1 MRLISTFL
9 AASLAVAVAGCDS
22 QGNPPWSSPPAAGKN
37 EFKGTVK
44 AEFLIPQSPADYYRD
59 MKLLEPFGYVDPEGV
74 SWDVPAGAVTNGA
87 SVPWGFWNI
96 VGGPYDGPYRDA
108 AVIHDYYVEKKTR
121 TWEETHRMFYHA
133 VLARGVSDTLA
144 RTMYAGVRYGGPR
157 WDVVPEPASP
167 TNAQAVSL
175 PTAEKK
181 GANMK
186 LAGAATS
193 ESGGATAPAAPLAPQ
208 PPDAKPLAPVEAPAP
223 PVRSLGRSLASDQ
236 EVKNF
241 DELRLW
247 IEREKPSLEEI
258 DRKVEQM
265 RSLEGKPAAPTP

>member
-1 MRLISTFL
+1 MRLISIIVAGGL
-9 AASLAVAVAGCDS
+9 AAAVSGCDS
-22 QGNPPWSSPPAAGKN
+22 QGNPPWSGPPAVGKN

-59 MKLLEPFGYVDPEGV
+59 MKLLEPFGYVDPDGLA
-74 SWDVPAGAVTNGA
+74 WDVPAGAVTNGA

-108 AVIHDYYVEKKTR
+108 AVIHDYFVEKKTR
-121 TWEETHRMFYHA
+121 SWESTHRMFYHA

-157 WDVVPEPASP
+157 WEVMTSPASP

-175 PTAEKK
+175 PAVEKK
-181 GANMK
+181 AAALK
-186 LAGAATS
+186 VAGAATP
-193 ESGGATAPAAPLAPQ
+193 ETGASAAAVQPLAAQ
-208 PPDAKPLAPVEAPAP
+208 PPDAKPLAPAESPSP
-223 PVRSLGRSLASDQ
+223 PVRSLGRSLASDD

-258 DRKVEQM
+258 DKKVEQM
-265 RSLEGKPAAPTP
+265 RSREGKPVAPTP